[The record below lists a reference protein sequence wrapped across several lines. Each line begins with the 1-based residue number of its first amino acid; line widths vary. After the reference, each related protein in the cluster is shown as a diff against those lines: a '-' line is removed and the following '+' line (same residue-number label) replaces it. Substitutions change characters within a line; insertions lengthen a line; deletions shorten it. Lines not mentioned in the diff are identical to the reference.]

1 MGVFGDLLEMVL
13 FVLVTITI
21 LEACRKL
28 YATTSRRA
36 WMWPAFHLLADALF
50 LECLINRHVD
60 IWPGPVLAIAA
71 VGGYVAYYTG
81 QRNREDEKAYKE
93 ALRPDD
99 LPR

>member
-1 MGVFGDLLEMVL
+1 MWDLITLVVA
-13 FVLVTITI
+13 VLVAVEM
-21 LEACRKL
+21 LWAGSKL
-28 YATTSRRA
+28 YEATGRRA
-36 WMWPAFHLLADALF
+36 WTWPAFHLLADALF